1 MRARR
6 RSLIISMILCLF
18 LLSACGSSAGK
29 GETGNSEY
37 QKINLVMSVNGTDT
51 QIDTRVARYFAQ
63 LVEERSGGSVTVDVF
78 PNDQLAG
85 GNATKGIEMIAQG
98 SVDLAAY
105 ATCTLAVI
113 DSQLPVATIPWSF
126 DSYTEAR
133 QVIDSTGGA
142 YYAERLAAKGI
153 TYIGSFHNGFRQ
165 LSNSKTIVDE
175 PSDLKNLKIRVPGSE
190 VYMGFFRALG
200 ADPTSMSW
208 SEVFTAIQQ
217 GTIDG
222 QENGAS
228 VTSTAK
234 MDEIQKYMTIWNY
247 SYENDLFIAN
257 TRIWESLDENTRQLL
272 TECAIEACNWGRDT
286 LEAEEADILAR
297 FEANGMTITYLND
310 EQKAAFAEAIS
321 EWKAGMI
328 DRFGEHACSAFGI
341 TK

>member
-63 LVEERSGGSVTVDVF
+63 LVEERSGGNITVDVF

-165 LSNSKTIVDE
+165 LTNSKTVVDE

-297 FEANGMTITYLND
+297 FEANGMTVTYLTD

-321 EWKAGMI
+321 GWKAGMI

>member
-1 MRARR
+1 MNK
-6 RSLIISMILCLF
+6 RSISLLLALSLCL
-18 LLSACGSSAGK
+18 LLLCGCGTAGS
-29 GETGNSEY
+29 GTDSGSGY
-37 QKINLVMSVNGTDT
+37 QKIHLVMAVNGTDT
-51 QIDTRVARYFAQ
+51 QIDSRVARYFAE
-63 LVEERSGGSVTVDVF
+63 LVEERSGGNVTVDVF

-85 GNATKGIEMIAQG
+85 GNATKGIEMIAMG

-153 TYIGSFHNGFRQ
+153 TYIASFHNGFRQ
-165 LSNSKTIVDE
+165 LTNSKTVVDE

-234 MDEIQKYMTIWNY
+234 MDEIQKYMTICNY

-257 TRIWESLDENTRQLL
+257 TKIWESLDDNTRQLL

-286 LEAEEADILAR
+286 LEAEEEDILAR
-297 FEANGMTITYLND
+297 FEAKGMTITYLTD
-310 EQKAAFAEAIS
+310 EQKAAFAEAIAD
-321 EWKAGMI
+321 WKAGMI
-328 DRFGEHACSAFGI
+328 DRFGEDACAAFGI

>member
-1 MRARR
+1 MKASRGI
-6 RSLIISMILCLF
+6 LIIAMILSLF
-18 LLSACGSSAGK
+18 LLTACGTAGG

-37 QKINLVMSVNGTDT
+37 QKIDLVMSVNGTDT
-51 QIDTRVARYFAQ
+51 QIDSRVARYFAD
-63 LVEERSGGSVTVDVF
+63 LVKERSGGSVTVDVF

-85 GNATKGIEMIAQG
+85 GSATKGIEMIAQG

-133 QVIDSTGGA
+133 EVIDSTGGA
-142 YYAERLAAKGI
+142 YYAERLASKGI
-153 TYIGSFHNGFRQ
+153 TYLASFHNGFRQ
-165 LSNSKTIVDE
+165 LTNSKTEVDD

-257 TRIWESLDENTRQLL
+257 TRIWESLDENTRALL
-272 TECAIEACNWGRDT
+272 TECAKEACNWGRDT
-286 LEAEEADILAR
+286 LEAEEAEILAR

-321 EWKAGMI
+321 DWKAGMI
-328 DRFGEHACSAFGI
+328 DRFGEYACSAFGI